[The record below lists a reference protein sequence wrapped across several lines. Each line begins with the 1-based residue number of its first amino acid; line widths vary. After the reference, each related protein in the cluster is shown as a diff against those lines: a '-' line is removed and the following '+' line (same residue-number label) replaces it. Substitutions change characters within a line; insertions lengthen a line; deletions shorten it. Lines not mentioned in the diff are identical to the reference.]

1 MKIGKRLL
9 VSVLCIL
16 LLVISWA
23 VALSA
28 QSDTQ
33 KQERLISQ
41 AEAYLADE
49 VYVRAEPL
57 LEEAG
62 GYHGNLTQRAEELLK
77 QVYVA
82 LIDQQG
88 YSMKYED
95 LLNSQMS
102 RKDATEEV
110 FLESAKYYLQRGEV
124 KSALDILKRGIDRFN
139 SDTLSNYYE
148 ENRYDYSIGLNA
160 YEDVTVGLNGG
171 IQVKL
176 DGLWGL
182 AKTNGTLI
190 LPCEYDKVSTYYD
203 GEILTR
209 KGSVISAVTTANN
222 RWALLHQEADDFSN
236 YNDGRAWLHMSD
248 GWHIT
253 NSELEVGEK
262 AYSNVGMFSGG
273 YAAVSENG
281 RWGVRDVSG
290 EWYIPPEHDG
300 IVMDE
305 LGRCYGQDAV
315 FARDGEQVRLF
326 VKGQQIG
333 ESYDDARP
341 FGQTGY
347 AAVKR
352 GDEWG
357 FIDPQGNVVIDFAYV
372 DARSFSQHLA
382 AVATE
387 DGWGYISLQGKLVI
401 EPMFGGAKD
410 FCNGSAPIRTVDGW
424 EFLTLKEYET
434 EGLL

>member
-1 MKIGKRLL
+1 MKIGKRLA
-9 VSVLCIL
+9 VSVLCVL
-16 LLVISWA
+16 LLVISWV

-33 KQERLISQ
+33 KQERLIRM
-41 AEAYLADE
+41 AEDYLADE
-49 VYVRAEPL
+49 VYIRAEPL
-57 LEEAG
+57 LEEAV
-62 GYHGNLTQRAEELLK
+62 GYRGKYTQRGEELLK

-82 LIDQQG
+82 LLDQQG
-88 YSMKYED
+88 YRMKYEE
-95 LLNSQMS
+95 LLERQMA
-102 RKDATEEV
+102 RKDVSEDV
-110 FLESAKYYLQRGEV
+110 FLEGAAYYLEINQT
-124 KSALDILKRGIDRFN
+124 KKALDVLKKGIDLLD
-139 SDTLSNYYE
+139 SDTLTNYYE
-148 ENRYDYSIGLNA
+148 ENRYAYSIGLNT
-160 YEDVTVGLNGG
+160 YEEVTTGANGG
-171 IQVKL
+171 IQVRQ

-182 AKTNGTLI
+182 ARTDGALI

-209 KGSVISAVTTANN
+209 KGSVISAVTTENN
-222 RWALLHQEADDFSN
+222 RWVLLHQEADDFSN

-253 NSELEVGEK
+253 NGELEVGET
-262 AYSNVGMFSGG
+262 AYSDVGMFSEG
-273 YAAVSENG
+273 YAAVCQDG
-281 RWGVRDVSG
+281 RWGVRDISG
-290 EWYIPPEHDG
+290 EWYIAPEHDG

-315 FARDGEQVRLF
+315 FVRDGAQVRLF
-326 VKGQQIG
+326 VKGEPVG
-333 ESYDDARP
+333 EGYDDARP

-357 FIDPQGNVVIDFAYV
+357 FIDPQGNVVIEFAYA

-387 DGWGYISLQGKLVI
+387 DGWGYVSLQGRLVI
-401 EPMFGGAKD
+401 EPRFGAAKD
-410 FCNGSAPIRTVDGW
+410 FYNGSAPVRTVDGW